1 MLQGRIYP
9 RSRLWRPP
17 FEAERRFVQS
27 DAMQG
32 GSMGEAERRWHRRV
46 SSSENVV
53 LKDQI

>member
-1 MLQGRIYP
+1 MLRGRIYP

-32 GSMGEAERRWHRRV
+32 RVDGRNRKEVPIERNSWAGQT
-46 SSSENVV
+46 
-53 LKDQI
+53 KK